1 MLLSI
6 MVVVKIMRLPTKDQ
20 CQFCTDLNL
29 SYSKLQQ
36 VFYDKFN
43 SLLQISNIK
52 VMLGDGTLT
61 NTSTFDPESLVLY
74 FNIVSKSL
82 KKCASSGIVKSNTDD
97 LHRITCQYFT
107 QIEKYFVSVFFG
119 IQYHA
124 LRYYKVEKRV
134 LEIQKEMYDL
144 SKKCE
149 EIRNS
154 IADVGNSMILRE
166 LDNMGYADLRFE
178 DLLERMISDQSISG
192 QLESKTNNLLD
203 EYPELRKSELR
214 HKDLVS
220 ELNNYIIEISTI
232 EPAMLDYNKL
242 MQGQEGTVVYV
253 DLETVT
259 NKKSK
264 ERQAYVNFKNVD
276 IDSQNGIINFLKEIT
291 NTIGE

>member
-1 MLLSI
+1 
-6 MVVVKIMRLPTKDQ
+6 MRLPTKDQ

-178 DLLERMISDQSISG
+178 DLLERMLSDQSISG

-214 HKDLVS
+214 HKDLIS
-220 ELNNYIIEISTI
+220 ELNNYIMEISTI

-242 MQGQEGTVVYV
+242 MQGQEGTVVYI

>member
-1 MLLSI
+1 

-124 LRYYKVEKRV
+124 VRYYMVEKRV
-134 LEIQKEMYDL
+134 LEIQKEIYDL
-144 SKKCE
+144 TKKCN

-154 IADVGNSMILRE
+154 IAGVGNNMILRE

-178 DLLERMISDQSISG
+178 DLLERMLSDQSISG

-214 HKDLVS
+214 HKDLIS

-242 MQGQEGTVVYV
+242 MQGQEGTVVYI